1 MSIFERIANLSQS
14 DKVNAAPSR
23 RSSRTPASAPN
34 LSNALA
40 QMREAV
46 EAMMVDS
53 GRSGPSR

>member
-23 RSSRTPASAPN
+23 RASRTPPSAPN

-40 QMREAV
+40 QMKEAV
-46 EAMMVDS
+46 EAMMADS
-53 GRSGPSR
+53 GRGASSR